1 MSILNLYSNST
12 SYRGVKYDN
21 HAPKNSSRKEV
32 TLEYRGHL
40 YTKTVEVSQ

>member
-1 MSILNLYSNST
+1 MSILNLYNNNT

-21 HAPKNSSRKEV
+21 HEPKSCSRKEV

-40 YTKTVEVSQ
+40 YTKTVEVCK